1 MKALPNVLLVKK
13 IKFLLLMNFQFY
25 YRIRESS
32 TKHQINWCSRSM

>member
-25 YRIRESS
+25 YRIWASS
-32 TKHQINWCSRSM
+32 TKNQINWCIRSV